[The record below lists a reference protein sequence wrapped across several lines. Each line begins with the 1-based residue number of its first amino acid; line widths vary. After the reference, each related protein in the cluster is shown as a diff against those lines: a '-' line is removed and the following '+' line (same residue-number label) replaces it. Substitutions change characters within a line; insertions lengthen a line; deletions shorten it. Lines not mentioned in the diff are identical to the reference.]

1 MPQSSNPLNPKK
13 YYFIDTSFNLMM
25 KRRIYHVLL
34 ISSTYDSFMLE
45 EDGRIDETIFMEY
58 VSLSLRYPPQFI
70 KVTSEQEAFEA
81 LEDKNIELVISM
93 LNIEHTDTFD
103 LAIRIKNKY
112 PKIPIVVLTPFSRE
126 VNLKLAE
133 KNLSAIDYVFCW
145 LGNADI
151 LLAIIKL
158 IEDRMN
164 IDNDVKQGVQA
175 ILLVEDSIRFYSSY
189 LPNIYRILLKQ
200 SKTFMTEGLNEH
212 QKMMRM
218 RGRTKILL
226 ATNFEEAVKMWEKYK
241 NNLLGIITD
250 VSFKRD
256 GETDKNAGINFVKKV
271 RAEDE
276 YMPVLFQ
283 SSDAE
288 NEVIAKEMK
297 VGFLDKL
304 SKTLS
309 IELRNYINEF
319 FSFGDFIFIDPN
331 NGREITRA
339 TDLKSLQDKI
349 FEIPDDSLMY
359 HMVRNHFSKWL
370 NARALFPIAEMFR
383 EVSVKEFADDMDEA
397 KRYLFD
403 SITAFRIN
411 KAKGVIADF
420 DRERYDEYLQ
430 FARIGE
436 GSIGGKARGL
446 AFLDSLIKRNRL
458 TDKYDGVVISIPR
471 TVVLGTDVFDEFME
485 DNNLFEIALSERSD
499 KDILARFVKAR
510 LPFRIHEDLYA
521 FISCINN
528 PIAVR
533 SSSLL
538 EDSHYQ
544 PFAGIYSTYM
554 IPNIKFNERIMIEK
568 LSEAIKSV
576 YASAYFKDSKSYM
589 AATLNMIDEEKMGI
603 VLQEVTG
610 RQYGDR
616 FYPAIS
622 GVARSINFYPI
633 APEKPEDGIAN
644 IAFGLGK
651 YIVDGGMGLRFSPKY
666 PKKILQLSTPE
677 LALSE
682 TQKTF
687 YALDLKP
694 ESFTPNID
702 DTVNLLKLKIKDAE
716 DDPAL
721 RLVASTFDYDS
732 HQLKEGTLYPGKR
745 IISFSQLLNH
755 ETFPLAEILQKVLNI
770 GQREMSKA
778 VEIEFAVNLDMPQ
791 GEPRIFS
798 LLQIRPIAGRDQTI
812 HLDPDKIRAED
823 SLLISNS
830 ALGNGIIK
838 GIRDF
843 VYVKPDVW
851 NASKSPEIAL
861 RLEKLNDTFLSE
873 KKNYILVGPGRW
885 GSSDPWLGIPVR
897 WPQISASRVI
907 VESGLENYRIDPS
920 QGTHFF
926 QNLTSFR
933 VGYFTINPFNRD
945 GFYDVEYLSAMPAH
959 YEDEYIRHIRFE
971 KPIRVEIDGK
981 KNFGVVYKPS

>member
-1 MPQSSNPLNPKK
+1 MPDSRNVLNPKK

-25 KRRIYHVLL
+25 QKRVYQVLL

-45 EDGRIDETIFMEY
+45 EDGRIDETIFLEY
-58 VSLSLRYPPQFI
+58 VALNLRYPPQFI
-70 KVTSEQEAFEA
+70 KVTSEVEAMQVLGA
-81 LEDKNIELVISM
+81 NRVELVISM
-93 LNIEHTDTFD
+93 LNIEKTDTFD
-103 LAIRIKNKY
+103 LAIRIKERF

-133 KNLSAIDYVFCW
+133 KDLSAIDYVFSW

-164 IDNDVKQGVQA
+164 VEADFKQGVQA
-175 ILLVEDSIRFYSSY
+175 ILLVEDSIKFYSSY
-189 LPNIYRILLKQ
+189 LPNMYKILLKQ
-200 SKTFMTEGLNEH
+200 SKTFMSEGLNEH
-212 QKMMRM
+212 QKMLRM

-226 ATNFEEAVKMWEKYK
+226 ATNYEEAVSMWDQYK

-250 VSFKRD
+250 ISFTRN
-256 GETDKNAGINFVKKV
+256 GETDKTAGIKFVEKV
-271 RAEDE
+271 RAEDA
-276 YMPVLFQ
+276 YMPILFQ
-283 SSDAE
+283 STDTEYEAL
-288 NEVIAKEMK
+288 ALEMK
-297 VGFLDKL
+297 VGFLNKL

-309 IELRNYINEF
+309 IELRNFINEY
-319 FSFGDFIFIDPN
+319 FSFGDFVFIDPK

-339 TDLKSLQDKI
+339 GDLKSLQEKI

-359 HMVRNHFSKWL
+359 HMERNHFSKWL

-383 EVSVKEFADDMDEA
+383 EVSAEEFADDMDAA

-403 SITAFRIN
+403 SITAYRIN

-420 DRERYDEYLQ
+420 DRDRYDEYLQ

-458 TDKYDGVVISIPR
+458 TYKYDDVIISIPR

-485 DNNLFEIALSERSD
+485 DNNLYEIALSDRSD
-499 KDILARFVKAR
+499 KEILARFVKAR
-510 LPFRIHEDLYA
+510 LPFRIHEDLYR

-528 PIAVR
+528 PIAIR

-544 PFAGIYSTYM
+544 PFAGIYATYM
-554 IPNIKFNERIMIEK
+554 LPNIKFNDRIMIDK

-610 RQYGDR
+610 RQYSDR

-633 APEKPEDGIAN
+633 APEKTEDGIAN

-651 YIVDGGMGLRFSPKY
+651 FIVDGGNGLRFSPKY

-677 LALSE
+677 LALSG
-682 TQKTF
+682 TQKSF

-694 ESFTPNID
+694 ESFTPNTD
-702 DTVNLLKLKIKDAE
+702 DRVNLLNLRIKDAE
-716 DDPAL
+716 GDQAL
-721 RLVASTFDYDS
+721 RLVASTFDYES
-732 HQLKEGTLYPGKR
+732 HQLKDGTMYEGKR
-745 IISFSQLLNH
+745 VITFSQQLNH
-755 ETFPLAEILQKVLNI
+755 GTFPLAEILQEVLEI
-770 GQREMSKA
+770 GQREMNKP
-778 VEIEFAVNLDMPQ
+778 VEIEFAVNLDMPK
-791 GEPRIFS
+791 GEPKVFS
-798 LLQIRPIAGRDQTI
+798 LLQIRPIAGRDETI
-812 HLDPDKIRAED
+812 HIKPEEIDPQKM
-823 SLLISNS
+823 LLISNT

-838 GIRDF
+838 GIHDF
-843 VYVKPDVW
+843 IYVKPSEFD
-851 NASKSPEIAL
+851 AAKSQEIAL
-861 RLEKLNDTFLSE
+861 RLEKLNDVFVNE
-873 KKNYILVGPGRW
+873 KKNYVLVGPGRW
-885 GSSDPWLGIPVR
+885 GSSDPWLGIPVK
-897 WPQISASRVI
+897 WPQISAARLI
-907 VESGLENYRIDPS
+907 VESGLEHYRIDPS

-933 VGYFTINPFNRD
+933 VGYFTINPYIND
-945 GFYDVEYLSAMPAH
+945 GFYDVDFLNEHPAV
-959 YEDEYIRHIRFE
+959 YEDEYLRHVNFKTCIRI
-971 KPIRVEIDGK
+971 EIDGK
-981 KNFGVVYKPS
+981 KNFGVVYKPK